1 MIRKLL
7 VPGLI
12 LLFLPLAGQK
22 VEDLGLSLEQ
32 LEDKLFY
39 LVNRE
44 RGERGLTELQHDSR
58 LRAMARAHCL
68 KMMSEKKLAHDFPG
82 YERLAERAVRAGL
95 YFSELGE
102 NVASGDTFVMRF
114 YHEQL
119 MASPGHRENL
129 LNDRFRQLGIGIGL
143 SRGVYYITQE
153 FASLFSAVAPAAME
167 LDMEKYLEARQGRQM
182 LPPQAAAA
190 MKENCRRLAAL
201 FLEDRS
207 PKRIADAM
215 GAGTVHNFSFVDRQ
229 DGFDMMS
236 AAMKGRRPL
245 YWALGAA
252 FGRSLKNPG
261 GMYALTL
268 SVFPDLRDDLKVYD
282 DLDAVILKSVQKIR
296 VVARAPELDSKAEKI
311 AMRFYESAAASDPMP
326 DIGGSKLVAAYQT
339 LSLAAIPGDV
349 AQKIAAA
356 PRIASIGIHVFY
368 PLLEGLPGNY
378 FIVAIVAD

>member
-1 MIRKLL
+1 MLRKLL

-32 LEDKLFY
+32 LEDKLFS

-44 RGERGLTELQHDSR
+44 RGERGLAELQFDSR

-129 LNDRFRQLGIGIGL
+129 LNGRFRQLGIGLGL
-143 SRGVYYITQE
+143 SGGRYYITQE
-153 FASLFSAVAPAAME
+153 FASLFSTVAPAAME
-167 LDMEKYLEARQGRQM
+167 LEMEKYLEARQGRQM
-182 LPPQAAAA
+182 LPPQAVSA

-201 FLEDRS
+201 FLADRS

-215 GAGTVHNFSFVDRQ
+215 GAGTVHNFSFVDKR

-236 AAMKGRRPL
+236 AAIKGSRPL
-245 YWALGAA
+245 YWALGVT
-252 FGRSLKNPG
+252 FGRSEKNPG

-268 SVFPDLRDDLKVYD
+268 SVFPDLRDELKIYG
-282 DLDAVILKSVQKIR
+282 DLDAVILKNVQKIR
-296 VVARAPELDSKAEKI
+296 DAARAPKLDSKAEKI
-311 AMRFYESAAASDPMP
+311 AMQFYESAAAPDPIP
-326 DIGGSKLVAAYQT
+326 DIDGSKLIVVYQT
-339 LSLAAIPGDV
+339 LSLAAIPDAV
-349 AQKIAAA
+349 AQKIASA
-356 PRIASIGIHVFY
+356 PKIGSIGIHVFY
-368 PLLEGLPGNY
+368 PLLAGLLGNY